1 MIVLVLFGVDWM
13 RQKMLL
19 ILFIIPII
27 ISVLNVNMVG
37 VTVAQGHDIA
47 VVNVTPSST
56 LVEKGNLV
64 NITVLVENQGNFTET
79 FTLNCTYD
87 ETLIE
92 PMHVWGENVTPYNV
106 TLAGQSE
113 PLTLYNVTLAGGE
126 SKNVTF
132 NWNTTIG
139 LGDPISCPFKIK
151 AAASAVPGETDTGD
165 NTLISSSRVRVFASP
180 YVAVD
185 PHSTVNFSI
194 TIGTNYNVS
203 IYTDY
208 DGSDIAQYQFSLTWN
223 PNILELV
230 EVTNGELIKNT
241 THPEKVIF
249 VRGAISAGFLDNTYA
264 SFVDAGD
271 VVSGPGILAYVT
283 FNVVGEGDS
292 NIILGSD
299 TLLMG
304 WNPMT
309 QLTYKIVNAITMYH
323 HIGYGFFQNAEVI
336 HDVAV
341 VSVTASPTEVVEGE
355 NVTITTVIE
364 NQGTVVED
372 VTVNV
377 YIDYDPAIGNP
388 LETRVIS
395 AIAVGENVT
404 ETFIWNTA
412 NTLAKPHT
420 ITAIVSELPGETD
433 TVDNKLKGDTPVTI
447 SEKIEPPIPLELA
460 IGIAVAVIAV
470 IVIIMFVL
478 RRSKK
483 PIPE

>member
-1 MIVLVLFGVDWM
+1 M
-13 RQKMLL
+13 REKTLL
-19 ILFIIPII
+19 IFFIIPII
-27 ISVLNVNMVG
+27 ISMLNVNIVG
-37 VTVAQGHDIA
+37 VTVAQEVEDHDIA

-64 NITVLVENQGNFTET
+64 NITVLVENQGNSSEI

-92 PMHVWGENVTPYNV
+92 PVHVWGENVTPYNV
-106 TLAGQSE
+106 TLAGRSE
-113 PLTLYNVTLAGGE
+113 PLTLYNVTLDIGE

-139 LGDPISCPFKIK
+139 LGDPISSPFKIK

-165 NTLISSSRVRVFASP
+165 NTLISSSMVRVFASP

-185 PHSTVNFSI
+185 PHSTVNSSL
-194 TIGTNYNVS
+194 TIGTDYNVS

-208 DGSDIAQYQFSLTWN
+208 NGSDITAYQFSLTWN

-230 EVTNGELIKNT
+230 NVTNGEIIKNT
-241 THPEKVIF
+241 THPELVEF
-249 VRGAISAGFLDNTYA
+249 VPGNINNAAGSLTATYA
-264 SFVDAGD
+264 YYVPAGM
-271 VVSGPGILAYVT
+271 VTSGPGILAYVT
-283 FNVVGEGDS
+283 FNVVGLGDS
-292 NIILGSD
+292 SIILGSD
-299 TLLMG
+299 TYLIG
-304 WNPMT
+304 WDPVAEI
-309 QLTYKIVNAITMYH
+309 TYKIVNGITMFH
-323 HIGYGFFQNAEVI
+323 HLGNGFFQNAEVI

-341 VSVTASPTEVVEGE
+341 VSVTASPTEVVQGE
-355 NVTITTVIE
+355 NITITVVIE
-364 NQGTVVED
+364 NQGTAVED
-372 VTVNV
+372 VTVNI
-377 YIDYDPAIGNP
+377 YYDYDPAITQPIG
-388 LETRVIS
+388 TRTLS

-404 ETFIWNTA
+404 VTFTWNT
-412 NTLAKPHT
+412 LRIVAKTHT